1 MIEPRPERPADGE
14 GGAPLIRI
22 LVSACLVGEPVRF
35 DGRDKFQS
43 DPRWTRWRA
52 EGRLVPFCPEV
63 AGGLPVPR
71 PPAEIQPSGR
81 VVDDQ
86 GVDRTE
92 AFRRGAD
99 AALRAAREAGCALA
113 ILKEGSPSCGVNRIY
128 DGSFS
133 KVALPGRGMATAL
146 LAKHGLAVF
155 SEAELD
161 AAEARLR
168 ELEGV

>member
-1 MIEPRPERPADGE
+1 M
-14 GGAPLIRI
+14 IRI

-35 DGRDKFQS
+35 DGRDKLQT
-43 DPRWTRWRA
+43 DPRWARWQA

-71 PPAEIQPSGR
+71 PPAERQPGGQ

-92 AFRRGAD
+92 AFRRGAEG
-99 AALRAAREAGCALA
+99 ALARARETGCGLA
-113 ILKEGSPSCGVNRIY
+113 ILKEGSPSCGVRRIY

-133 KVALPGRGMATAL
+133 GRSLPGQGLATEL
-146 LAKHGLAVF
+146 LTQHGLAVF
-155 SEAELD
+155 SEAELE
-161 AAEARLR
+161 AVEARLR
-168 ELEGV
+168 ELEAR